1 VYEITDS
8 ADKASTQHPSEDS
21 VNVPKRSTRLIA
33 AFIALI
39 FTAALSSAQTTRGE
53 LAGNVTDATG
63 AVVPNAQVTAT
74 NSATGGNNQTVSTSS
89 GSYRFT
95 ALPIGIYNVTATAP
109 GFSAATNTGVQVLVN
124 TTSSLNIVLAAG
136 AVTETITVDASGA
149 RIETESSD
157 IGGTVSARQ
166 IVDLPLNIAG
176 GVSAMRSPENFVFL
190 VPGTTGPGAGSGG
203 RGDLNSNGVFRGKIA
218 GGQSYGAEILL
229 DGASV
234 TRSENGSSFDETS
247 PSVEAL
253 QEFKVTT
260 STPSPEFGRT
270 TAGIES
276 FVTKSGTNAFHGTA
290 FDIYKNEVLDANG
303 WFETGLRAACAP
315 TDAGCRKKYA
325 TPVDKKNDYGGSLG
339 GPVRIPHLYNGQ
351 DRTFF
356 FFSWEQFRQTLSAT
370 PQSTLPSAAERTGD
384 FSGVLG
390 AATSVI
396 NPCTGQ
402 PVLQNQIFDPAT
414 ENSNISATNPKGV
427 PCRLPFAGNV
437 INPARFSK
445 AATAL
450 IQSLPTPN
458 QAATTNQTGFFN
470 NYAQTTSFPVLNTA
484 ETIRVD
490 QTISDKAKLFASYS
504 SRDNNRIGANNFPTP
519 FSGTVPQDFNTHYV
533 RAGFDYTFTPNLLNH
548 INLGYN
554 RTNSLNFAPTLG
566 GANYAQQAGIA
577 GVVTTA
583 FPRINFDGLDSFSS
597 LGTGSNGDNID
608 NGSRVNDSIS
618 YQKGRHSMKFGV
630 DLRYQQYSV
639 VQKPIPTFNF
649 VRSQTDVALIGGGPQ
664 QQSGNSFASFL
675 LGLPDNASQTAYIHN
690 PRWNSKYFGVFFEDD
705 FKASPN
711 LVLNLGVRY
720 DIDMPRH
727 EATNSTSNFSLTAP
741 DPHANNLPGALVFG
755 PTCHCNTAWADTYYK
770 DIAPRV
776 GFAYQLPG
784 SNGKSVLRGGGAFI
798 YGPLLYD
805 DFGGSM
811 TAGYTIGT
819 PVASV
824 NGFDPAFQLDS
835 GFPQTFPTSPNLD
848 PGQLDKTQI
857 GNFNA
862 VGGEFISP
870 KMGRPSVTYNWS
882 LQVQQE
888 LAKNLIFTIGYI
900 GQEAQNLRSALEN
913 INNIPLSDLSLGSH
927 LDQDRFT
934 NGGPVDG
941 VSKPFPTFPN
951 TASLFQALRPF
962 PQYDFIAT
970 DCCLQNVGHSSYHAL
985 VTSLERRFSNGLSF
999 NASYTWSRNITD
1011 ADSALANNIPN
1022 GLRQDQNVFDHRQE
1036 KSISIQN
1043 IPNQFVVNYLYELPF
1058 GKGRRF
1064 FNQSALLSYA
1074 IGGWQIGGVQRYQ
1087 SGQPVSFGCASGIPG
1102 YQNCIRFSNG
1112 PASLLNPVYQQNKL
1126 KANQFTG
1133 ISWFGKV
1140 YDPSVNTPPVSGTK
1154 DINQAAFID
1163 KNDINTGFRP
1173 VSPGCN
1179 NCSYAPFTLGTGID
1193 RVTSIVTSP
1202 RFMTEDFSL
1211 IKNIPIHEALN
1222 FQLKIEAI
1230 DAFNRHNFGIP
1241 NTDPRNSTFGIP
1253 QIGSQIVGPRTM
1265 QLTGRINF

>member
-1 VYEITDS
+1 MNKLLS
-8 ADKASTQHPSEDS
+8 FS
-21 VNVPKRSTRLIA
+21 RLTA
-33 AFIALI
+33 AFVALL
-39 FTAALSSAQTTRGE
+39 FTAAIAPAQSTRGE
-53 LAGNVTDATG
+53 LAGSVADSTG
-63 AVVPNAQVTAT
+63 AVVANAQITAT
-74 NSATGGNNQTVSTSS
+74 NSATGGKNQTTSTSS
-89 GSYRFT
+89 GGYRFT
-95 ALPIGIYNVTATAP
+95 ALPIGVYTVTASAP

-124 TTSSLNIVLAAG
+124 TTSSLNITLATG
-136 AVTETITVDASGA
+136 AVTETVTVDASGA

-157 IGGTVSARQ
+157 IGGTVDARQ
-166 IVDLPLNIAG
+166 IVELPLAITG

-190 VPGTTGPGAGSGG
+190 VPGTTGPGSGSGR
-203 RGDLNSNGVFRGKIA
+203 RGDLNNNGVFRGKIA

-234 TRSENGSSFDETS
+234 TRSENGSSFDETA

-276 FVTKSGTNAFHGTA
+276 FVTKAGTNAYHGTA
-290 FDIYKNEVLDANG
+290 YDIFKNEALDANG
-303 WFETGLRAACAP
+303 WFETGLRAQCAP
-315 TDAGCRKKYA
+315 GDQRCRKNYA

-339 GPVRIPHLYNGQ
+339 GPISIPHLYNGH

-356 FFSWEQFRQTLSAT
+356 FFSWEQFRQTLSAS
-370 PQSTLPSAAERTGD
+370 PLSTVPTAAERMGD
-384 FSGVLG
+384 FTSVLG
-390 AATSVI
+390 KATSVI

-414 ENSNISATNPKGV
+414 TNTTVSATNPNGV
-427 PCRLPFAGNV
+427 ACRFPFATNNV
-437 INPARFSK
+437 IPASRFSK

-450 IQSLPTPN
+450 IANLPLPN
-458 QAATTNQTGFFN
+458 QAGTPNQTGFFN
-470 NYAQTTSFPVLNTA
+470 NYIQTSSFPVLNTA
-484 ETIRVD
+484 DTIRID
-490 QTISDKAKLFASYS
+490 QTISDRVKFFASYS
-504 SRDNNRIGANNFPTP
+504 ARDNNRSNANNLPLP
-519 FSGTVPQDFNTHYV
+519 FSGTVPQDFSTHYTRV
-533 RAGFDYTFTPNLLNH
+533 GLDYTITPNLLNH

-554 RTNSLNFAPTLG
+554 RTNSKNFAPTLG
-566 GANYAQQAGIA
+566 GTNFAQQAGIA
-577 GVVTTA
+577 NIVSTA
-583 FPRINFDGLDSFSS
+583 FPVLGFDGLDSFNG
-597 LGTGSNGDNID
+597 LGSGSNGDNID

-618 YQKGRHSMKFGV
+618 YQRGRHSMKFGV
-630 DLRYQQYSV
+630 DLRYQQYSTL
-639 VQKPIPTFNF
+639 QKSIPTINF
-649 VRSQTDVALIGGGPQ
+649 LRNQTDVAQIGGGPQ
-664 QQSGNSFASFL
+664 GQSGNSFASFL
-675 LGLPDNASQTAYIHN
+675 LGLPDNANQTAYIHS

-705 FKASPN
+705 FKVSQN
-711 LVLNLGVRY
+711 LVLNLGLRY

-755 PTCHCNTAWADTYYK
+755 PTCNCNSAWADTYYK
-770 DIAPRV
+770 DIAPRL

-784 SNGKSVLRGGGAFI
+784 SNGKSVLRGGGAMI
-798 YGPLLYD
+798 YGPLLYN
-805 DFGGSM
+805 DFGGAM
-811 TAGYTIGT
+811 TQGYTVST
-819 PVASV
+819 PVTGG
-824 NGFDPAFQLDS
+824 NGFSPAFQLDS
-835 GFPQTFPTSPNLD
+835 GFPQPFATTPNLD
-848 PGQLDKTQI
+848 PGQLDKTAI
-857 GNFNA
+857 DRLNFNP
-862 VGGEFISP
+862 VGGTFISP

-888 LAKNLIFTIGYI
+888 FAKDLIFTIGYI

-934 NGGPVDG
+934 ATSGSVDG
-941 VSKPFPTFPN
+941 VNKPYPTFP
-951 TASLFQALRPF
+951 TGAPLFQALRPF

-985 VTSLERRFSNGLSF
+985 VTSIDRRFRNGLSF
-999 NASYTWSRNITD
+999 NTSYTWSRNITD
-1011 ADSALANNIPN
+1011 ADSALANNVPN
-1022 GLRQDQNVFDHRQE
+1022 GLRQDQNVYNHRLE

-1043 IPNQFVVNYLYELPF
+1043 IPNNFVISYLYDLPF
-1058 GKGRRF
+1058 GKGRRYM
-1064 FNQSALLSYA
+1064 NGGGIVNYA
-1074 IGGWQIGGVQRYQ
+1074 IGGWTIGGVQRYE

-1112 PASLLNPVYQQNKL
+1112 PASLLNPAYQQNKL

-1154 DINQAAFID
+1154 DLSQAAFVD

-1173 VSPGCN
+1173 ISPGCP
-1179 NCSYAPFTLGTGID
+1179 NCSYAPFMLGSGID
-1193 RVTSIVTSP
+1193 RVTDIVTSP
-1202 RFMTEDFSL
+1202 KYLSEDFSL
-1211 IKNIPIHEALN
+1211 IKNVPIREALS

-1241 NTDPRNSTFGIP
+1241 NTDPRNPTFGIP
-1253 QIGSQIVGPRTM
+1253 QIGDQTLGPRSL
-1265 QLTGRINF
+1265 QITGRINF